1 MTTSSQSTST
11 SHTAAGSGA
20 SRWLPTK
27 LFDPTFSISAVAT
40 IAFYALMSQP
50 SMHGTLLHRYTS
62 EHPVEYVI
70 VGLFI
75 WGVVDILFKV
85 LAFPQEMLA
94 LRRQWIPP
102 REGRVPLEQAAVW
115 LGEIKACPAWL
126 RESRV
131 AQRLTRALQY
141 LLDNGSAE
149 DYRAHLE
156 YLEIQSE
163 EAQHAKY
170 GLVRF
175 VIWVSPVLGFLGTVI
190 HFGMA
195 LSDISVNDMT
205 ERLPQVVS
213 ALGAAFNTS
222 TTALVAATT
231 MMFAAFVCERADRR
245 IEMTINRLV
254 ERELTTRFEVSD
266 PGTAPFVN
274 VVQTANKAALVAVE
288 QALRQQ
294 LEAWLNATNALRA
307 NADEVR
313 RRDAQSWQKMCEAVV
328 ELHDQAETRREERF
342 ERLLG
347 RLEAGQQKQI
357 VDTRDNLERIGGIK
371 EDIASLVAAVGEV
384 ANGERK
390 LVELQ
395 TSLAENLRMLR
406 ETQQLDE
413 ALHGLSA
420 AIHLLTARHLPG
432 ENAPALVRKSA

>member
-1 MTTSSQSTST
+1 VTTSSQPTST
-11 SHTAAGSGA
+11 AAKSPA
-20 SRWLPTK
+20 ASSSRWLPTK
-27 LFDPTFSISAVAT
+27 LLDPAFSISAVGT
-40 IAFYALMSQP
+40 IAFYVLMSQP

-70 VGLFI
+70 VALFI

-85 LAFPQEMLA
+85 SAFPPEMLA
-94 LRRQWIPP
+94 LRKQWIPP
-102 REGRVPLEQAAVW
+102 REGRVPISQAAVW
-115 LGEIKACPAWL
+115 LGEIKARPRWL
-126 RESRV
+126 QDSRI
-131 AQRLTRALQY
+131 AQRLIRALQY
-141 LLDNGSAE
+141 LIDNGSAE

-245 IEMTINRLV
+245 IETTINRLV
-254 ERELTTRFEVSD
+254 ERELTTRFEMSD
-266 PGTAPFVN
+266 PGTAPFVH
-274 VVQTANKAALVAVE
+274 VVQTANKAALTAVE
-288 QALRQQ
+288 QVLRQQ
-294 LEAWLNATNALRA
+294 LEAWLNATNAMRA

-313 RRDAQSWQKMCEAVV
+313 RRDSQSWQKMCEAVV
-328 ELHDQAETRREERF
+328 ELHDQAETRRDERF

-347 RLEAGQQKQI
+347 RLEAGQQKQAAETHENI
-357 VDTRDNLERIGGIK
+357 ERLQTIRN
-371 EDIASLVAAVGEV
+371 DIAGLIAAVGDV

-406 ETQQLDE
+406 ETQQIDE

-420 AIHLLTARHLPG
+420 AIHLLTARHNPG
-432 ENAPALVRKSA
+432 DGGPPLIRRSA